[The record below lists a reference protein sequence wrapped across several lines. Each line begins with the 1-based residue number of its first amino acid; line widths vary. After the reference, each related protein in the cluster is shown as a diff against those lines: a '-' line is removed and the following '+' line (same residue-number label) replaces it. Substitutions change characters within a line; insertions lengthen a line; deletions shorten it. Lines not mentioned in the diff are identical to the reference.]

1 MSGRPS
7 PSDLDRT
14 ATTADGVPLRWIDS
28 HCHIHDERIPDGPDG
43 AVAAAAEMGVAT
55 LVTVG
60 CDRETSLAAI
70 DVASRHENVHAT
82 VGVHPHEAVNG
93 TDSIVDLLDT
103 PGIVAI
109 GEAGLDYF
117 YEHSPR
123 AEQRQVFAEHIRLA
137 HEHDLTL
144 VIHTRDAWDE
154 TFEILDAEGVPERT
168 IFHCFTGGP
177 DAAARGLDRDI
188 FLSFSGIVT
197 FNSAADVQE
206 AARLCPADRML
217 IETDS
222 PYLAPIP
229 HRGKKNRPAWV
240 PHVGAFLAE
249 LRGEPV
255 EQVAA
260 ATVAATHEAFG
271 HRLGSPA

>member
-1 MSGRPS
+1 M
-7 PSDLDRT
+7 T
-14 ATTADGVPLRWIDS
+14 QNTVKWIDS

-43 AVAAAAEMGVAT
+43 AVAAAVDMDVEV

-60 CDRETSLAAI
+60 CDRATSLAAI
-70 DVASRHENVHAT
+70 DVASRHPNVFAT
-82 VGVHPHEAVNG
+82 VGVHPHDATNG
-93 TDSIVDLLDT
+93 TDSIVDLLAT

-109 GEAGLDYF
+109 GESGLDYY

-123 AEQRQVFAEHIRLA
+123 DVQQRVFAEHIRLA

-144 VIHTRDAWDE
+144 VIHARDAWDD
-154 TFEILDAEGVPERT
+154 TFDVLDAEGVPART

-177 DAAARGLDRDI
+177 DEAARGLERGA

-197 FNSAADVQE
+197 FNSATDVQ
-206 AARLCPADRML
+206 AAAKLCPADKML

-229 HRGKKNRPAWV
+229 HRGQKNRPAWV
-240 PHVGAFLAE
+240 PLVGRFLAD
-249 LRGEPV
+249 LRNEPV
-255 EQVAA
+255 EELAA
-260 ATVAATHEAFG
+260 ATVAAPRAAFG
-271 HRLGSPA
+271 DRLVVA

>member
-1 MSGRPS
+1 MNDS
-7 PSDLDRT
+7 PFDESQSASETRRD
-14 ATTADGVPLRWIDS
+14 ARWIDS

-43 AVAAAAEMGVAT
+43 AVAAAGEMGVEI

-60 CDRETSLAAI
+60 CDRATSLAAI
-70 DVASRHENVHAT
+70 DVAARHDNVYAT
-82 VGVHPHEAVNG
+82 VGVHPHEAVHG
-93 TDSIVDLLDT
+93 IDTIVDLLDT

-123 AEQRQVFAEHIRLA
+123 DTQRSVFAEHIRLA

-177 DAAARGLDRDI
+177 EAASRGLERGI
-188 FLSFSGIVT
+188 YLSFSGIVT
-197 FNSAADVQE
+197 FNSATDVQE
-206 AARLCPADRML
+206 AALLCPPDRML
-217 IETDS
+217 VETDS
-222 PYLAPIP
+222 PYLAPVP
-229 HRGKKNRPAWV
+229 YRGKKNRPAWV
-240 PHVGAFLAE
+240 PHVGRFLAD
-249 LRGEPV
+249 LRDEPV
-255 EQVAA
+255 DELAA
-260 ATVAATHEAFG
+260 ATVIATDAAFG
-271 HRLGSPA
+271 GRLLSS